1 MLGHSMT
8 HKVNYTIN
16 QHASSIGIKELAASC
31 IVTLPCKKKKKVRKE
46 MLIII
51 KICSQ
56 VNQP

>member
-46 MLIII
+46 MLI